1 MGRSIGVVMTT
12 DITAGLIED
21 HRLIGEI
28 RRYPEDPDELHG
40 LIDLP
45 TDPLVE
51 VICDLITA
59 LKPQAL
65 TPQGTGE
72 ADKLDAIG
80 IALPGI
86 VRAGVVDDSPNL
98 GQLKGARIS
107 QKVEA
112 VLHARGVRAPISL
125 FNDADASAAGLAATR
140 NQLDKVVRVW
150 TLGNGIGFGR
160 YPDASGPFEGGHT
173 IVSLDSKETFCGCGG
188 VGHLEGI
195 MGHRAMRLRF
205 MDMEPD
211 EIFANA
217 KKGDQRCAD
226 FVKRWHRALAAGTA
240 TSIHLEGPGRFYIT
254 GLNIGFLDLAL
265 LKQYL
270 WDMVKMSPLQ
280 SYSVESIP
288 ESPEIGVIGAGT
300 AAELDQKR

>member
-1 MGRSIGVVMTT
+1 MGRSIGVVMTN

-21 HRLIGEI
+21 HRLIGEL
-28 RRYPEDPDELHG
+28 RRYPEDPDEHDG

-45 TDPLVE
+45 TDPLIE
-51 VICDLITA
+51 LICDHITA
-59 LKPQAL
+59 LKPDS
-65 TPQGTGE
+65 GE
-72 ADKLDAIG
+72 LDAIG

-86 VRAGVVDDSPNL
+86 VRAGVVEDSPNI
-98 GQLKGARIS
+98 GQLKGAKVS

-112 VLHARGVRAPISL
+112 TLHTRGIKAPICL

-140 NQLDKVVRVW
+140 NQLDKIVRVW

-160 YPDASGPFEGGHT
+160 YPDAPGPFEGGHT
-173 IVSLDSKETFCGCGG
+173 VVSLDPKETFCGCGG

-205 MDMEPD
+205 MDMEPE

-217 KKGDQRCAD
+217 KKGDQRCSD

-240 TSIHLEGPGRFYIT
+240 TSIHMEGPGRFYIT

-270 WDMVKMSPLQ
+270 WDMVKMSPIQ
-280 SYSVESIP
+280 SYTVEAIP
-288 ESPEIGVIGAGT
+288 ETPEIAVIGAGT
-300 AAELDQKR
+300 AAFLEQKR

>member
-1 MGRSIGVVMTT
+1 MGRSIGVVMTN
-12 DITAGLIED
+12 DITAGLIEN
-21 HRLIGEI
+21 HRLIGEL

-40 LIDLP
+40 LVDLP
-45 TDPLVE
+45 TEELVD
-51 VICDLITA
+51 VICDLIVA
-59 LKPQAL
+59 LKPEKD
-65 TPQGTGE
+65 P
-72 ADKLDAIG
+72 LDAIG

-86 VRAGVVDDSPNL
+86 VRAGVVEDSPNL
-98 GQLKGARIS
+98 GQLKGAKIS
-107 QKVEA
+107 KKVET
-112 VLHARGVRAPISL
+112 VLHGRGLRAPIAL
-125 FNDADASAAGLAATR
+125 FNDADAAAAGFAATR

-160 YPDASGPFEGGHT
+160 YPDADGPFEGGHT
-173 IVSLDSKETFCGCGG
+173 VISLDPKETFCGCGG

-217 KKGDQRCAD
+217 KQGDQRCAD

-240 TSIHLEGPGRFYIT
+240 TAIHLEGPGRFYFT
-254 GLNIGFLDLAL
+254 GLNISFLDIGLV
-265 LKQYL
+265 KQYL

-280 SYSVESIP
+280 SYTLESVP
-288 ESPEIGVIGAGT
+288 ETPGIAVIGAGT
-300 AAELDQKR
+300 AAEIEQKQ

>member
-1 MGRSIGVVMTT
+1 MGRSIGVVMTN
-12 DITAGLIED
+12 DITAGLIEN
-21 HRLIGEI
+21 HRLIGNI
-28 RRYPEDPDELHG
+28 HRYPEDPDELHG

-45 TDPLVE
+45 TDPLVD
-51 VICDLITA
+51 VICDLTTA
-59 LKPQAL
+59 LKPES
-65 TPQGTGE
+65 GS
-72 ADKLDAIG
+72 LDAIG

-86 VRAGVVDDSPNL
+86 VRAGVVEDSPNL
-98 GQLKGARIS
+98 AQLKGAKIS

-112 VLHARGVRAPISL
+112 VLHARGVKAPISL

-150 TLGNGIGFGR
+150 TIGNGVGFGR
-160 YPDASGPFEGGHT
+160 YPDAEGPFEGGHT
-173 IVSLDSKETFCGCGG
+173 IVTLDPKETFCGCGG
-188 VGHLEGI
+188 AGHLEGI
-195 MGHRAMRLRF
+195 VGHRAMRLRF

-211 EIFANA
+211 EIFVNA

-240 TSIHLEGPGRFYIT
+240 TSIHLEGPGRFYLT

-280 SYSVESIP
+280 SYSLEAIP
-288 ESPEIGVIGAGT
+288 ETPELAVIGAGT
-300 AAELDQKR
+300 AAELDQTR

>member
-1 MGRSIGVVMTT
+1 MGRSIGVVMTA

-21 HRLIGEI
+21 HRLVGEI

-45 TDPLVE
+45 TGDLVE
-51 VICDLITA
+51 VICDLILS
-59 LKPQAL
+59 LKPAE
-65 TPQGTGE
+65 GE
-72 ADKLDAIG
+72 LSAIG

-86 VRAGVVDDSPNL
+86 VRAGVVEDSPNL
-98 GQLKGARIS
+98 AQLKGARIS
-107 QKVEA
+107 EKVEA
-112 VLHARGVRAPISL
+112 TLHTRGVKAPISL
-125 FNDADASAAGLAATR
+125 FNDADAAAAGLAATR

-160 YPDASGPFEGGHT
+160 YPDAPGPFEGGHT
-173 IVSLDSKETFCGCGG
+173 VVSLDSKETFCGCGG

-205 MDMEPD
+205 MDMEPE
-211 EIFANA
+211 EIFANGKA
-217 KKGDQRCAD
+217 GDQRCAD

-265 LKQYL
+265 LNQYL

-288 ESPEIGVIGAGT
+288 ETPEIAVIGAGT

>member
-1 MGRSIGVVMTT
+1 MGRSIGVVMTK

-51 VICDLITA
+51 VICDLIMA
-59 LKPQAL
+59 LKP
-65 TPQGTGE
+65 E
-72 ADKLDAIG
+72 KESLDAIG

-86 VRAGVVDDSPNL
+86 VRAGVVEDSPNL
-98 GQLKGARIS
+98 PQLKGAKIS

-112 VLHARGVRAPISL
+112 VLHSRGIKPPISL

-173 IVSLDSKETFCGCGG
+173 IVTLDPKETFCGCGG

-205 MDMEPD
+205 MDMEPE
-211 EIFANA
+211 EIFASA
-217 KKGDQRCAD
+217 KTGDQRCAD

-240 TSIHLEGPGRFYIT
+240 TSIHLDGPGRFYCT

-280 SYSVESIP
+280 NYSVESIP
-288 ESPEIGVIGAGT
+288 ETPEIAVIGAGT

>member
-1 MGRSIGVVMTT
+1 MGRSIGVVMTNN
-12 DITAGLIED
+12 ITAGLIEN
-21 HRLIGEI
+21 HQLIGEL

-45 TDPLVE
+45 TDQLVE
-51 VICDLITA
+51 VICDLIIA
-59 LKPQAL
+59 LKPEKD
-65 TPQGTGE
+65 P
-72 ADKLDAIG
+72 LDAIG

-86 VRAGVVDDSPNL
+86 VRAGVVEDSPNL
-98 GQLKGARIS
+98 GQLKGAKIS
-107 QKVEA
+107 QKVDA
-112 VLHARGVRAPISL
+112 VLQARGLHAPIAL
-125 FNDADASAAGLAATR
+125 FNDADASAAGFAATR

-160 YPDASGPFEGGHT
+160 YPDADGPFEGGHT
-173 IVSLDSKETFCGCGG
+173 VITLDPKETFCGCGG

-211 EIFANA
+211 EIFTNA
-217 KKGDQRCAD
+217 KQGDQRCAD

-240 TSIHLEGPGRFYIT
+240 TAIHLEGPGRFYFT
-254 GLNIGFLDLAL
+254 GLNIGFLDINLV
-265 LKQYL
+265 KQYL

-280 SYSVESIP
+280 SYTLESVP
-288 ESPEIGVIGAGT
+288 ETPGIAVIGAGT
-300 AAELDQKR
+300 AAELEQKR

>member
-21 HRLIGEI
+21 HRLIGQV
-28 RRYPEDPDELHG
+28 RRYPEDPDEHHG

-45 TDPLVE
+45 TDPLCD
-51 VICDLITA
+51 VICDLIIA
-59 LKPQAL
+59 LKP
-65 TPQGTGE
+65 
-72 ADKLDAIG
+72 ADGGAANGRLDAIG

-86 VRAGVVDDSPNL
+86 VRNGIVEDSPNL
-98 GQLKGARIS
+98 AQLKGAKIS

-112 VLHARGVRAPISL
+112 TLQARGIQAPISL
-125 FNDADASAAGLAATR
+125 FNDADAAAAGLAATR

-160 YPDASGPFEGGHT
+160 YPDAAGPFEGGHT
-173 IVSLDSKETFCGCGG
+173 TVTLDPKETFCGCGG

-205 MDMEPD
+205 MDMEPE

-217 KKGDQRCAD
+217 KNGDQRCAD
-226 FVKRWHRALAAGTA
+226 FVKRWHRALAAATA
-240 TSIHLEGPGRFYIT
+240 TSIHLEGPGRFYFT
-254 GLNIGFLDLAL
+254 GLNIAFLDIPL

-270 WDMVKMSPLQ
+270 WDMVKMSPIQ
-280 SYSVESIP
+280 SYTLEAIP
-288 ESPEIGVIGAGT
+288 ETPELAVIGAGT
-300 AAELDQKR
+300 AAEIEQKR

>member
-1 MGRSIGVVMTT
+1 MGRSIGVVMTN

-21 HRLIGEI
+21 HRLIGDI
-28 RRYPEDPDELHG
+28 RRYPEDPDEHHG

-45 TDPLVE
+45 TDPLIDL
-51 VICDLITA
+51 ICDLITG
-59 LKPQAL
+59 LKP
-65 TPQGTGE
+65 TSG
-72 ADKLDAIG
+72 DLDAIG

-86 VRAGVVDDSPNL
+86 VRGGVVEDSPNIA
-98 GQLKGARIS
+98 QLKGARVS

-112 VLHARGVRAPISL
+112 TLHARGIKAPISL
-125 FNDADASAAGLAATR
+125 FNDADASAAGFAATR
-140 NQLDKVVRVW
+140 NQLDKIVRVW

-160 YPDASGPFEGGHT
+160 YPDAPGPFEGGHT
-173 IVSLDSKETFCGCGG
+173 VVTLDPKETFCGCGG

-217 KKGDQRCAD
+217 KEGDQRCSD
-226 FVKRWHRALAAGTA
+226 FVKRWHRALAAGIA
-240 TSIHLEGPGRFYIT
+240 TSIHMEGPGRFYIT
-254 GLNIGFLDLAL
+254 GLNIGFLNLTL

-270 WDMVKMSPLQ
+270 WDMVKMSPIQ
-280 SYSVESIP
+280 SYTVEAVP
-288 ESPEIGVIGAGT
+288 ESPEIAVIGAGT
-300 AAELDQKR
+300 GAYLEQNR

>member
-1 MGRSIGVVMTT
+1 MGRSIGVVMTN

-21 HRLIGEI
+21 RRLIGEV

-51 VICDLITA
+51 LICDMITA
-59 LKPQAL
+59 LKPESG
-65 TPQGTGE
+65 P
-72 ADKLDAIG
+72 LDAIG

-86 VRAGVVDDSPNL
+86 VRAGVVEDSPNL
-98 GQLKGARIS
+98 PQLKGARIS
-107 QKVEA
+107 QKVES
-112 VLHARGVRAPISL
+112 VLHSRGQRALISL
-125 FNDADASAAGLAATR
+125 FNDADAAAAGMAATR
-140 NQLDKVVRVW
+140 NHLDKVVRVW

-160 YPDASGPFEGGHT
+160 YPDAEGPFEGGHT
-173 IVSLDSKETFCGCGG
+173 IISLDPKETFCGCGG
-188 VGHLEGI
+188 IGHLEGI

-205 MDMEPD
+205 LDMEPE

-217 KKGDQRCAD
+217 KRGDQRCSD

-240 TSIHLEGPGRFYIT
+240 TSIHLEGPGRFYFT

-280 SYSVESIP
+280 SYTLESVP
-288 ESPEIGVIGAGT
+288 EDPVIAIIGAGT
-300 AAELDQKR
+300 AAELGQKRQDISV

>member
-1 MGRSIGVVMTT
+1 MGRSIGVVMTK

-28 RRYPEDPDELHG
+28 RRYPEDPEELHG

-51 VICDLITA
+51 VICDLIMA
-59 LKPQAL
+59 LKP
-65 TPQGTGE
+65 E
-72 ADKLDAIG
+72 KEHLDAIG

-86 VRAGVVDDSPNL
+86 VRAGVVEDSPNL
-98 GQLKGARIS
+98 PQIKGAKIS

-112 VLHARGVRAPISL
+112 VLHARGIKPPISL

-140 NQLDKVVRVW
+140 NQLDKIVRVW

-160 YPDASGPFEGGHT
+160 YPDAPGPFEGGHT
-173 IVSLDSKETFCGCGG
+173 VISLDPKETFCGCGG

-205 MDMEPD
+205 MDMEPE

-217 KKGDQRCAD
+217 KAGDQRCAD

-240 TSIHLEGPGRFYIT
+240 TSIHLDGPGRFYCT
-254 GLNIGFLDLAL
+254 GLNIGFLDLTL

-280 SYSVESIP
+280 NYSVESIP
-288 ESPEIGVIGAGT
+288 ETPEIAVIGAGT

>member
-1 MGRSIGVVMTT
+1 MGRSIGVVMTN
-12 DITAGLIED
+12 DITAGLIENS
-21 HRLIGEI
+21 HLIGAL
-28 RRYPEDPDELHG
+28 RRYPEDPDEHHG

-51 VICDLITA
+51 LICDLITA
-59 LKPQAL
+59 LKPAS
-65 TPQGTGE
+65 GE
-72 ADKLDAIG
+72 LDAIG

-86 VRAGVVDDSPNL
+86 VRAGVVEDSPNIA
-98 GQLKGARIS
+98 QLKGARVS

-112 VLHARGVRAPISL
+112 TLQARGVKAPISL

-140 NQLDKVVRVW
+140 NQLDKIVRVW

-160 YPDASGPFEGGHT
+160 YPDAPGPFEGGHT
-173 IVSLDSKETFCGCGG
+173 VISLDPKETFCGCGG

-195 MGHRAMRLRF
+195 MGNRAMRLRF
-205 MDMEPD
+205 MDMEPE

-217 KKGDQRCAD
+217 KKGDQRCSD

-254 GLNIGFLDLAL
+254 GLNIGFLDLTL

-270 WDMVKMSPLQ
+270 WDMVKMSPIQ

-288 ESPEIGVIGAGT
+288 ETPEIAVIGAGT
-300 AAELDQKR
+300 AADLEQKR

>member
-1 MGRSIGVVMTT
+1 MPRSIGVVMTN

-21 HRLIGEI
+21 HRLIGDI
-28 RRYPEDPDELHG
+28 RRYPEDPDEHHG

-45 TDPLVE
+45 TDPLIE
-51 VICDLITA
+51 LICDLITA
-59 LKPQAL
+59 LKPASGHL
-65 TPQGTGE
+65 H
-72 ADKLDAIG
+72 AIG

-86 VRAGVVDDSPNL
+86 VRAGVVEDSPNI
-98 GQLKGARIS
+98 GQLKGARVS

-112 VLHARGVRAPISL
+112 TLHARGIKAPISL
-125 FNDADASAAGLAATR
+125 FNDADASAAGFAATR
-140 NQLDKVVRVW
+140 NQLDRIIRVW

-160 YPDASGPFEGGHT
+160 YPDAPGPFEGGHT
-173 IVSLDSKETFCGCGG
+173 VVSLDPRETYCGCGG

-217 KKGDQRCAD
+217 KRGDQRCSD
-226 FVKRWHRALAAGTA
+226 FVKRWHRALAAGIA
-240 TSIHLEGPGRFYIT
+240 TSIHMEGPGRFYIT
-254 GLNIGFLDLAL
+254 GLNIGFLDLAM

-270 WDMVKMSPLQ
+270 WEMVKMSPIQ
-280 SYSVESIP
+280 SYTVEAVP
-288 ESPEIGVIGAGT
+288 ETPEIAIIGAGT
-300 AAELDQKR
+300 AAYLEQNR

>member
-21 HRLIGEI
+21 HRLIGKI
-28 RRYPEDPDELHG
+28 RRYPEDPDDLQG

-51 VICDLITA
+51 VICDLIMA
-59 LKPQAL
+59 LNPEKQS
-65 TPQGTGE
+65 
-72 ADKLDAIG
+72 LDAIG
-80 IALPGI
+80 IAMPGI
-86 VRAGVVDDSPNL
+86 VRAGVVEDSPNL
-98 GQLKGARIS
+98 AQLKGAKIS
-107 QKVEA
+107 LKVEA
-112 VLHARGVRAPISL
+112 TLHARGIKSPIAL

-140 NQLDKVVRVW
+140 NQLDKIVRVW

-160 YPDASGPFEGGHT
+160 YPDAAGPFEGGHT
-173 IVSLDSKETFCGCGG
+173 VITLDPKETFCGCGG

-195 MGHRAMRLRF
+195 VGHRAMRLRF

-240 TSIHLEGPGRFYIT
+240 TSIHLDGPGRFYVT
-254 GLNIGFLDLAL
+254 GVNIGFLDVAL

-288 ESPEIGVIGAGT
+288 EAPEIAVIGAGT
-300 AAELDQKR
+300 AAELEQKR

>member
-1 MGRSIGVVMTT
+1 MGRSIGVVMTNN
-12 DITAGLIED
+12 ITAALIEN
-21 HRLIGEI
+21 HQLIGEL

-45 TDPLVE
+45 TDQLVE
-51 VICDLITA
+51 VICDLIIA
-59 LKPQAL
+59 LKP
-65 TPQGTGE
+65 E
-72 ADKLDAIG
+72 KDHLDAIG

-86 VRAGVVDDSPNL
+86 VRAGVVEDSPNL
-98 GQLKGARIS
+98 GQLKGAKIS
-107 QKVEA
+107 QKVDA
-112 VLHARGVRAPISL
+112 VLQARGLHAPIAL
-125 FNDADASAAGLAATR
+125 FNDADASAAGFAATR

-160 YPDASGPFEGGHT
+160 YPDADGPFEGGHT
-173 IVSLDSKETFCGCGG
+173 VITLDPKETFCGCGG

-217 KKGDQRCAD
+217 KQGDQRCAD

-240 TSIHLEGPGRFYIT
+240 TAIHLEGPGRFYFT
-254 GLNIGFLDLAL
+254 GLNIGFLDINLV
-265 LKQYL
+265 KQYL

-280 SYSVESIP
+280 SYTLESVP
-288 ESPEIGVIGAGT
+288 ETPGIAVIGAGT
-300 AAELDQKR
+300 AAELEQKR

>member
-1 MGRSIGVVMTT
+1 MGRSIGVVMTN
-12 DITAGLIED
+12 DITAGLIENS
-21 HRLIGEI
+21 HLIGAL
-28 RRYPEDPDELHG
+28 RRYPEDPDEHHG

-51 VICDLITA
+51 LICDLITA
-59 LKPQAL
+59 LKPAS
-65 TPQGTGE
+65 GE
-72 ADKLDAIG
+72 LDAIG

-86 VRAGVVDDSPNL
+86 VRAGVVEDSPNIA
-98 GQLKGARIS
+98 QLKGARVS

-112 VLHARGVRAPISL
+112 TLQARGVKAPISL

-140 NQLDKVVRVW
+140 NQLDKIIRVW

-160 YPDASGPFEGGHT
+160 YPDAPGPFEGGHT
-173 IVSLDSKETFCGCGG
+173 VVTLDPKETFCGCGG
-188 VGHLEGI
+188 AGHLEGI

-217 KKGDQRCAD
+217 KKGDQRCSE

-254 GLNIGFLDLAL
+254 GLNIGFLDLVL

-270 WDMVKMSPLQ
+270 WDMVKMSPIQ

-288 ESPEIGVIGAGT
+288 ETPEIAVIGAGT
-300 AAELDQKR
+300 AADLEQKR

>member
-1 MGRSIGVVMTT
+1 MGRNIGVVMTA
-12 DITAGLIED
+12 DITAGLIEN
-21 HRLIGEI
+21 HQLIGEL
-28 RRYPEDPDELHG
+28 RRYPEDPDEDHG

-51 VICDLITA
+51 VICDLITS
-59 LKPQAL
+59 LKPTAG
-65 TPQGTGE
+65 P
-72 ADKLDAIG
+72 LDAIG

-86 VRAGVVDDSPNL
+86 VRNGVVEDSPNL
-98 GQLKGARIS
+98 AQLKGARIS
-107 QKVEA
+107 EKVDV
-112 VLHARGVRAPISL
+112 VLRTRGITAPISL
-125 FNDADASAAGLAATR
+125 FNDADAAAAGLAATR

-160 YPDASGPFEGGHT
+160 YPDADGPFEGGHT
-173 IVSLDSKETFCGCGG
+173 VVSLDPKETFCGCGG

-195 MGHRAMRLRF
+195 MGQRAMRLRF
-205 MDMEPD
+205 MDMEPE

-217 KKGDQRCAD
+217 KTGDQRCAD

-240 TSIHLEGPGRFYIT
+240 TSIHLEGPGRFYFT
-254 GLNIGFLDLAL
+254 GLNIGFVEIPL

-280 SYSVESIP
+280 SYTLEAIP
-288 ESPEIGVIGAGT
+288 ETPELAVIGAGT
-300 AAELDQKR
+300 AAELGQKR

>member
-1 MGRSIGVVMTT
+1 MGRSIGVVMTK

-21 HRLIGEI
+21 HRLIGGI
-28 RRYPEDPDELHG
+28 RRYPEDPEELHG

-45 TDPLVE
+45 TDPLVD
-51 VICDLITA
+51 VICDLIAA
-59 LKPQAL
+59 LKPQGS
-65 TPQGTGE
+65 TE
-72 ADKLDAIG
+72 AEKLDAIG

-86 VRAGVVDDSPNL
+86 VRAGVVEDSPNL
-98 GQLKGARIS
+98 GQLKGAKIA

-160 YPDASGPFEGGHT
+160 YPDAEGPFEGGHT
-173 IVSLDSKETFCGCGG
+173 IVSLDPKETFCGCGG

-205 MDMEPD
+205 MDMEPE

-217 KKGDQRCAD
+217 KQGDQRCTD

-240 TSIHLEGPGRFYIT
+240 TSIHLEGPGRFYLT
-254 GLNIGFLDLAL
+254 GLNIGFLDLAM

-280 SYSVESIP
+280 SYSLEAIP
-288 ESPEIGVIGAGT
+288 ETPELAVIGAGA
-300 AAELDQKR
+300 AAELEKR

>member
-1 MGRSIGVVMTT
+1 MGRSIGVVMTN

-45 TDPLVE
+45 TDPLIE
-51 VICDLITA
+51 LICDLITA
-59 LKPQAL
+59 LKPAS
-65 TPQGTGE
+65 GH
-72 ADKLDAIG
+72 LDAIG

-86 VRAGVVDDSPNL
+86 VRAGVIEDSPNI

-112 VLHARGVRAPISL
+112 TLHARGIKAPISL
-125 FNDADASAAGLAATR
+125 FNDADASAAGFAATR
-140 NQLDKVVRVW
+140 NQLDRIIRVW

-160 YPDASGPFEGGHT
+160 YPDAPGPFEGGHT
-173 IVSLDSKETFCGCGG
+173 VVSLDPRETFCGCGG

-217 KKGDQRCAD
+217 KRGDQRCSD
-226 FVKRWHRALAAGTA
+226 FVKRWHRALAAGIA
-240 TSIHLEGPGRFYIT
+240 TSIHMEGPGRFYIT
-254 GLNIGFLDLAL
+254 GLNIGFLDLRM

-280 SYSVESIP
+280 SYTVEAVP
-288 ESPEIGVIGAGT
+288 ETPEIAIIGAGT
-300 AAELDQKR
+300 AAYLEQNR

>member
-1 MGRSIGVVMTT
+1 MGRSIGVVMTN
-12 DITAGLIED
+12 DITAGLIEN
-21 HRLIGEI
+21 HRLIGEL

-40 LIDLP
+40 LVDLP
-45 TDPLVE
+45 TDQLVD
-51 VICDLITA
+51 VICDHVTA
-59 LKPQAL
+59 LKPQGSAA
-65 TPQGTGE
+65 TE
-72 ADKLDAIG
+72 KLDAIG

-86 VRAGVVDDSPNL
+86 VRAGVVEDSPNL
-98 GQLKGARIS
+98 GQLKGAKIS

-112 VLHARGVRAPISL
+112 VLHERGIKAPISL
-125 FNDADASAAGLAATR
+125 FNDADAAAAGIAATR
-140 NQLDKVVRVW
+140 NLLNKVVRVW

-160 YPDASGPFEGGHT
+160 YPDAEGPFEGGHT
-173 IVSLDSKETFCGCGG
+173 IISLDPKARFCGCGG

-195 MGHRAMRLRF
+195 VGHRAMRLRF

-217 KKGDQRCAD
+217 KNGDARCAD

-240 TSIHLEGPGRFYIT
+240 TSIHLDGPGRFYLT
-254 GLNIGFLDLAL
+254 GLNISFLDLEL

-280 SYSVESIP
+280 SYSVESLP
-288 ESPEIGVIGAGT
+288 ETPEIAVIGAGT
-300 AAELDQKR
+300 AAELDQTR

>member
-1 MGRSIGVVMTT
+1 M
-12 DITAGLIED
+12 
-21 HRLIGEI
+21 
-28 RRYPEDPDELHG
+28 
-40 LIDLP
+40 
-45 TDPLVE
+45 
-51 VICDLITA
+51 
-59 LKPQAL
+59 
-65 TPQGTGE
+65 
-72 ADKLDAIG
+72 
-80 IALPGI
+80 
-86 VRAGVVDDSPNL
+86 RAGVVEDSPNL
-98 GQLKGARIS
+98 GQLKGAKIS

-112 VLHARGVRAPISL
+112 VLHARGIKAPISL

-160 YPDASGPFEGGHT
+160 YPDAPGPFEGGHT
-173 IVSLDSKETFCGCGG
+173 IVSLDPKENFCGCGG

-205 MDMEPD
+205 MDMEPE

-217 KKGDQRCAD
+217 KNGRPALRRLRQ
-226 FVKRWHRALAAGTA
+226 ALAPRARRRHR
-240 TSIHLEGPGRFYIT
+240 HLHPPRRPRPLLLT
-254 GLNIGFLDLAL
+254 GLNISFLDLAL

-288 ESPEIGVIGAGT
+288 ETPEIAVIGAGT

>member
-21 HRLIGEI
+21 HRLVSEI
-28 RRYPEDPDELHG
+28 RRYPEDLEDVHG
-40 LIDLP
+40 LVDLP

-51 VICDLITA
+51 VICDLIMA
-59 LKPQAL
+59 LKPEKQA
-65 TPQGTGE
+65 
-72 ADKLDAIG
+72 LDAIG
-80 IALPGI
+80 IAIPGI
-86 VRAGVVDDSPNL
+86 VRAGVVEDSPNL
-98 GQLKGARIS
+98 AQLKGAKIS

-112 VLHARGVRAPISL
+112 TLHSRGIKPPIAL

-160 YPDASGPFEGGHT
+160 YPDAPGPFEGGHT
-173 IVSLDSKETFCGCGG
+173 IVTLDPKETFCGCGG

-195 MGHRAMRLRF
+195 VGHRAMRLRF

-217 KKGDQRCAD
+217 KSGDQRCAD

-240 TSIHLEGPGRFYIT
+240 TSIHLDGPGRFYLT
-254 GLNIGFLDLAL
+254 GVNIGFLDLAL

-288 ESPEIGVIGAGT
+288 ETPEIAVIGAGT
-300 AAELDQKR
+300 AAELEQKR

>member
-1 MGRSIGVVMTT
+1 MGRSIGVVMTS

-21 HRLIGEI
+21 HRLIGEL

-51 VICDLITA
+51 VICDLIVA
-59 LKPQAL
+59 LKP
-65 TPQGTGE
+65 E
-72 ADKLDAIG
+72 KDLDAIG

-86 VRAGVVDDSPNL
+86 VRAGVVEDSPNL
-98 GQLKGARIS
+98 AQLKGARIS

-112 VLHARGVRAPISL
+112 TLHARGVKAPISL

-150 TLGNGIGFGR
+150 TIGNGIGFGR
-160 YPDASGPFEGGHT
+160 YPDADGPFEGGHS
-173 IVSLDSKETFCGCGG
+173 IISLDPKETFCGCGG

-195 MGHRAMRLRF
+195 VGHRAMRLRF

-240 TSIHLEGPGRFYIT
+240 TAIHLEGPGRFYLT
-254 GLNIGFLDLAL
+254 GLNIGFLDLPL

-280 SYSVESIP
+280 SYSLESIP
-288 ESPEIGVIGAGT
+288 ESPEIAVIGAGT
-300 AAELDQKR
+300 AAELDQVR

>member
-1 MGRSIGVVMTT
+1 MGRSIGVVMTN
-12 DITAGLIED
+12 DITAGLIENS
-21 HRLIGEI
+21 RLIGEL
-28 RRYPEDPDELHG
+28 RRYPEDPDEHHG

-51 VICDLITA
+51 LICDLITA
-59 LKPQAL
+59 LKPA
-65 TPQGTGE
+65 GSE
-72 ADKLDAIG
+72 LDAIG

-86 VRAGVVDDSPNL
+86 VRAGVVEDSPNIA
-98 GQLKGARIS
+98 QLKGARVS

-112 VLHARGVRAPISL
+112 TLHARGVKAPISL

-140 NQLDKVVRVW
+140 NQLDKIVRVW
-150 TLGNGIGFGR
+150 TIGNGIGFGR
-160 YPDASGPFEGGHT
+160 YPDAPGPFEGGHT
-173 IVSLDSKETFCGCGG
+173 IVTLDPKETFCACGG

-205 MDMEPD
+205 MDMEPE

-217 KKGDQRCAD
+217 KKGDSRCAD

-240 TSIHLEGPGRFYIT
+240 TSIHLDGPGRFYIT

-288 ESPEIGVIGAGT
+288 ETPEIAVIGAGT
-300 AAELDQKR
+300 AADIEQNR

>member
-1 MGRSIGVVMTT
+1 MGRSIGVVMTNN
-12 DITAGLIED
+12 ITAALIEN
-21 HRLIGEI
+21 HQLIGEL

-45 TDPLVE
+45 TDQLVE
-51 VICDLITA
+51 VICDLIIA
-59 LKPQAL
+59 LKP
-65 TPQGTGE
+65 E
-72 ADKLDAIG
+72 KDHLDAIG

-86 VRAGVVDDSPNL
+86 VRAGVVEDSPNL
-98 GQLKGARIS
+98 GQLKGAKIS
-107 QKVEA
+107 QKVDA
-112 VLHARGVRAPISL
+112 VLQARGLHAPIAL
-125 FNDADASAAGLAATR
+125 FNDADASAAGFAATR

-160 YPDASGPFEGGHT
+160 YPDADGPFEGGHT
-173 IVSLDSKETFCGCGG
+173 VVTLDPKETFCGCGG

-217 KKGDQRCAD
+217 KQGDQRCAD

-240 TSIHLEGPGRFYIT
+240 TAIHLEGPGRFYFT
-254 GLNIGFLDLAL
+254 GLNIGFLDVNLV
-265 LKQYL
+265 KQYL

-280 SYSVESIP
+280 SYTLESVP
-288 ESPEIGVIGAGT
+288 ETPGIAVIGAGT
-300 AAELDQKR
+300 AAELEQKR

>member
-1 MGRSIGVVMTT
+1 MGRSIGVVMTN
-12 DITAGLIED
+12 DITAGLIENS
-21 HRLIGEI
+21 RLIGEL
-28 RRYPEDPDELHG
+28 RRYPEDPDEHHG

-51 VICDLITA
+51 LICDLITA
-59 LKPQAL
+59 LKPA
-65 TPQGTGE
+65 GSE
-72 ADKLDAIG
+72 LDAIG

-86 VRAGVVDDSPNL
+86 VRAGVVEDSPNIA
-98 GQLKGARIS
+98 QLKGARVS

-112 VLHARGVRAPISL
+112 TLHARGVKAPISL

-140 NQLDKVVRVW
+140 NQLDKIVRVW
-150 TLGNGIGFGR
+150 TIGNGIGFGR
-160 YPDASGPFEGGHT
+160 YPDAPGPFEGGHT
-173 IVSLDSKETFCGCGG
+173 IVTLDPKETFCACGG

-205 MDMEPD
+205 MDMEPE

-217 KKGDQRCAD
+217 KKGDSRCAD

-240 TSIHLEGPGRFYIT
+240 TSIHLDGPGRFYIT

-288 ESPEIGVIGAGT
+288 GDSRDCRNRSRHRG
-300 AAELDQKR
+300 RH